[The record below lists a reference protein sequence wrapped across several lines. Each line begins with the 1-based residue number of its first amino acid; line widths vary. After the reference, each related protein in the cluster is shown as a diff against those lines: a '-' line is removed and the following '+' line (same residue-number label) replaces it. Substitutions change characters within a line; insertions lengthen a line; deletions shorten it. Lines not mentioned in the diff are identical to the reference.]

1 MNTGLRITG
10 IMSGIDTESMIE
22 SLMEAERVKLER
34 VKQDRQ
40 LLIWRQEMYND
51 INKSFANFILNTRKL
66 FGLTTVTSTGAFL
79 PNSYENLSWVKK
91 ATSSDP
97 AKVAVS
103 STGGAFDGSYSIEVE
118 QLAEGVSMVSKEEIG
133 GVEDGKL
140 KTIAQLMGDN
150 GEDHIKFSI
159 NGKIIAMGKY
169 DLDEESNYVIF
180 GQNKEGQN
188 ILVDAE
194 GYLVIKDEDGDEYVY
209 VDAKG
214 DPLEEGKEKQLVKV
228 INKSLSE
235 LTLRDLT
242 REINSISGL
251 GIRASYDSNIDR
263 FFLQTRET
271 GEDAS
276 ILIED
281 ISNRQ
286 AFIDKLKLRVS
297 HLRYKEGDNIV
308 VVEDTG
314 EDLKL
319 GREYVGQDAIIH
331 FNGAENIRSS
341 SNTLTVGGIT
351 LNLLSKTEEGQP
363 IKITVSTDVDAVV
376 DKIKEF
382 IDEYNKLVDQVNDL
396 ISQKRYYD
404 YKPLTE
410 AQKKEMDDK
419 EIELWEERAKSGLLR
434 NDEILERT
442 IQGIRASL
450 YEKFYGVFKFIT
462 ELGITTEEYSFGS
475 AGGRLVIKNEERLR
489 QAIANDAEGVMEL
502 LFKEKSE
509 ENKGGLVTRI
519 YNQLILGM
527 EDIIKKSGTGDNAN
541 LYRNVKSTILLDFV
555 TEYGSISLLD
565 RNIAEYNNRIDDL
578 NNLLIDRENYYY
590 RKFAALETA
599 LSRMNAQSMWLMQ
612 QFGNY

>member
-22 SLMEAERVKLER
+22 SLMEAERVKVER

-281 ISNRQ
+281 ISNGQ

-297 HLRYKEGDNIV
+297 HLRYKEGDNI

-363 IKITVSTDVDAVV
+363 IKITVSTEVDAVV

-382 IDEYNKLVDQVNDL
+382 I
-396 ISQKRYYD
+396 
-404 YKPLTE
+404 
-410 AQKKEMDDK
+410 
-419 EIELWEERAKSGLLR
+419 
-434 NDEILERT
+434 
-442 IQGIRASL
+442 
-450 YEKFYGVFKFIT
+450 
-462 ELGITTEEYSFGS
+462 
-475 AGGRLVIKNEERLR
+475 
-489 QAIANDAEGVMEL
+489 
-502 LFKEKSE
+502 
-509 ENKGGLVTRI
+509 
-519 YNQLILGM
+519 
-527 EDIIKKSGTGDNAN
+527 
-541 LYRNVKSTILLDFV
+541 
-555 TEYGSISLLD
+555 
-565 RNIAEYNNRIDDL
+565 
-578 NNLLIDRENYYY
+578 
-590 RKFAALETA
+590 
-599 LSRMNAQSMWLMQ
+599 
-612 QFGNY
+612 

>member
-1 MNTGLRITG
+1 M
-10 IMSGIDTESMIE
+10 
-22 SLMEAERVKLER
+22 
-34 VKQDRQ
+34 
-40 LLIWRQEMYND
+40 
-51 INKSFANFILNTRKL
+51 
-66 FGLTTVTSTGAFL
+66 
-79 PNSYENLSWVKK
+79 
-91 ATSSDP
+91 
-97 AKVAVS
+97 
-103 STGGAFDGSYSIEVE
+103 
-118 QLAEGVSMVSKEEIG
+118 
-133 GVEDGKL
+133 
-140 KTIAQLMGDN
+140 
-150 GEDHIKFSI
+150 
-159 NGKIIAMGKY
+159 
-169 DLDEESNYVIF
+169 
-180 GQNKEGQN
+180 
-188 ILVDAE
+188 
-194 GYLVIKDEDGDEYVY
+194 
-209 VDAKG
+209 
-214 DPLEEGKEKQLVKV
+214 
-228 INKSLSE
+228 
-235 LTLRDLT
+235 
-242 REINSISGL
+242 
-251 GIRASYDSNIDR
+251 
-263 FFLQTRET
+263 
-271 GEDAS
+271 
-276 ILIED
+276 
-281 ISNRQ
+281 
-286 AFIDKLKLRVS
+286 
-297 HLRYKEGDNIV
+297 
-308 VVEDTG
+308 
-314 EDLKL
+314 
-319 GREYVGQDAIIH
+319 
-331 FNGAENIRSS
+331 
-341 SNTLTVGGIT
+341 
-351 LNLLSKTEEGQP
+351 
-363 IKITVSTDVDAVV
+363 
-376 DKIKEF
+376 
-382 IDEYNKLVDQVNDL
+382 DQVNDL

-590 RKFAALETA
+590 SKFAALETA

>member
-79 PNSYENLSWVKK
+79 PNSYVNLSWVKK

-281 ISNRQ
+281 ISNGQ

-509 ENKGGLVTRI
+509 ENKGVLVTRI

-590 RKFAALETA
+590 SKFAALETA